1 MSGYAI
7 LDIMMNP
14 EILTTLGVGIA
25 NIAVVLPVILYLS
38 GRIDETNKR
47 IDETNRS
54 MAEYAKEIN
63 RSMVEYA
70 KETSKRFDETSKRID
85 ETNRSMAEYAK
96 ETNKRFDET
105 NKRFDEVNRR
115 VDEQSREQAAFRE
128 DVVGRMGRLEGLLE
142 GLRELIINK
151 RAA

>member
-25 NIAVVLPVILYLS
+25 IIAVVLPAILYLS
-38 GRIDETNKR
+38 GRIDETNKRIDETNKR

-54 MAEYAKEIN
+54 MAEYAKEI
-63 RSMVEYA
+63 
-70 KETSKRFDETSKRID
+70 
-85 ETNRSMAEYAK
+85 NRSMAEYAK